1 MDKQTIVMIIQ
12 VVVVIA
18 AYLIGRYILPNI
30 PSETIEGITAQFN
43 LMVEYADKFVSWAK
57 WFKKDSTGTEK
68 MNAVVEQLAN
78 IADRHNIDLS
88 EDEIRAIAQK
98 AYDKMM
104 EGIQASESQKTIAE
118 AAKEQAANVT
128 NIVIPQATTTITE
141 NESIPL

>member
-18 AYLIGRYILPNI
+18 AYLIGRYVLPNI

-68 MNAVVEQLAN
+68 MNAVVEQLAG
-78 IADRHNIDLS
+78 IADKYKINLS
-88 EDEIRAIAQK
+88 EEEIRAIAQK

-141 NESIPL
+141 NESTPL